1 MAESSTMIQHHVRFS
16 GMKPEFADRSIENGL
31 KKGWITQNDIALIR
45 EFVTEKKVSGCIG
58 LARVN
63 KITYT
68 LVHWR
73 RFLPEYSGM
82 SIIDVYNG
90 IEALKNGQSTK
101 GKPFA
106 QNTKHDFVRIL
117 KQFLVWLVENEYL
130 ELPEKK
136 VRRIKVPPHN
146 PMTKTA
152 SQMLTPEEIQRLY
165 KASYRSYDRA
175 MITFIYEGGL
185 RIGEAAAMKWS
196 DLTFNKNGIVV
207 NVNFKTNIP
216 RYVPIIA
223 GREYIIQWRLDYP
236 GTPEGDAPVFIN
248 YRGTRLRNEAAIAQL
263 RVIGK
268 RAGIEK
274 HLTPHLFRHSRITH
288 MVQEGVSE
296 SVIKLIMW
304 GSVHSKMLRTYAHLT
319 GQDIE
324 RELRRVYCLED
335 TEEEEKKNKSALEP
349 HVCPHCHMIM
359 PPAAEYC
366 AICGESL
373 NGNATASE
381 DDIQAFVLRHGP
393 ELMEFIMQKSGTKQH
408 TELKTTPKI
417 IPPVIR

>member
-1 MAESSTMIQHHVRFS
+1 
-16 GMKPEFADRSIENGL
+16 
-31 KKGWITQNDIALIR
+31 
-45 EFVTEKKVSGCIG
+45 
-58 LARVN
+58 
-63 KITYT
+63 
-68 LVHWR
+68 
-73 RFLPEYSGM
+73 
-82 SIIDVYNG
+82 
-90 IEALKNGQSTK
+90 
-101 GKPFA
+101 
-106 QNTKHDFVRIL
+106 
-117 KQFLVWLVENEYL
+117 
-130 ELPEKK
+130 
-136 VRRIKVPPHN
+136 
-146 PMTKTA
+146 MTKTA
-152 SQMLTPEEIQRLY
+152 SQMITPEEIQRLY

-185 RIGEAAAMKWS
+185 RIGEAAAMKWN

-335 TEEEEKKNKSALEP
+335 TEEEKKKSTLEP

-373 NGNATASE
+373 DGNATASE
-381 DDIQAFVLRHGP
+381 DEIQAFVLRHGP
-393 ELMEFIMQKSGTKQH
+393 ELMEFIMQKGGTKQH
-408 TELKTTPKI
+408 TELTTTPKM

>member
-1 MAESSTMIQHHVRFS
+1 MSESSTMIQHHVRFS

-58 LARVN
+58 LSRVN

-106 QNTKHDFVRIL
+106 QNTKHDFMRIL

-130 ELPEKK
+130 TLPEKK
-136 VRRIKVPPHN
+136 VLRIKVPPHN

-152 SQMLTPEEIQRLY
+152 SQMITPEEIQRLY

-185 RIGEAAAMKWS
+185 RIGEAAAMKWN

-335 TEEEEKKNKSALEP
+335 TEEEKKKSTLEP

-373 NGNATASE
+373 DGNATASE
-381 DDIQAFVLRHGP
+381 DEIQAFVLRHGP
-393 ELMEFIMQKSGTKQH
+393 ELMEFIMQKGGTKQH
-408 TELKTTPKI
+408 TELTTTPKM

>member
-1 MAESSTMIQHHVRFS
+1 MAESSTLIQHHAQFS
-16 GMKPEFADRSIENGL
+16 GMRPEFADKSIENGL

-58 LARVN
+58 LSRVN

-73 RFLPEYSGM
+73 RFLPEFSGM
-82 SIIDVYNG
+82 TISDVYNG
-90 IEALKNGQSTK
+90 IEALKNGNTTK
-101 GKPFA
+101 GTPFA

-117 KQFLVWLVENEYL
+117 KQFLVWLVENEL
-130 ELPEKK
+130 TSLPEKK
-136 VRRIKVPPHN
+136 VMRIKVPPDN

-152 SQMLTPEEIQRLY
+152 SQMITPEEIQRLY
-165 KASYRSYDRA
+165 KACYRSYDRA

-185 RIGEAAAMKWS
+185 RIGEAGAMKWK

-207 NVNFKTNIP
+207 NVNFKTNVP
-216 RYVPIIA
+216 RYIPIIA
-223 GREYIIQWRLDYP
+223 GMEYIIQWRMDYP

-248 YRGTRLRNEAAIAQL
+248 YRGTLLRNEAAIAQL

-274 HLTPHLFRHSRITH
+274 RLTPHLFRHSRITH

-335 TEEEEKKNKSALEP
+335 TEGEKKKSALEP
-349 HVCPHCHMIM
+349 HVCSHCHMIM

-366 AICGESL
+366 AVCGQSL
-373 NGNATASE
+373 MGTGTASE
-381 DDIQAFVLRHGP
+381 DEIQDFVLRHGP

>member
-58 LARVN
+58 LSRVN

-130 ELPEKK
+130 TLPEKK
-136 VRRIKVPPHN
+136 VMRIKVPPDN

-207 NVNFKTNIP
+207 NVNFKTNVP

-324 RELRRVYCLED
+324 RELRRVYNLE
-335 TEEEEKKNKSALEP
+335 TVEEMRQKSVLEP
-349 HVCPHCHMIM
+349 QICRHCHMIM

-373 NGNATASE
+373 RGDAPACNDE
-381 DDIQAFVLRHGP
+381 IQAFVLKHGA
-393 ELMEFIMQKSGTKQH
+393 ELMEYLMRRSGLTQDPA
-408 TELKTTPKI
+408 LQM
-417 IPPVIR
+417 PPGVQPLTR

>member
-1 MAESSTMIQHHVRFS
+1 
-16 GMKPEFADRSIENGL
+16 MKPEFADRSIENGL

-58 LARVN
+58 LSRVN

-130 ELPEKK
+130 TLPEKK
-136 VRRIKVPPHN
+136 VMRIKVPPDN

-207 NVNFKTNIP
+207 NVNFKTNVP

-324 RELRRVYCLED
+324 RELRRVYNLE
-335 TEEEEKKNKSALEP
+335 TVEEMRQKSVLEP
-349 HVCPHCHMIM
+349 QICRHCHMIM

-373 NGNATASE
+373 RGDAPACNDE
-381 DDIQAFVLRHGP
+381 IQAFVLKHGA
-393 ELMEFIMQKSGTKQH
+393 ELMEYLMRRSGLTQDPA
-408 TELKTTPKI
+408 LQM
-417 IPPVIR
+417 PPGVQPLTR

>member
-1 MAESSTMIQHHVRFS
+1 
-16 GMKPEFADRSIENGL
+16 MKPEFADRSIENGL

-58 LARVN
+58 LSRVN

-106 QNTKHDFVRIL
+106 QNTKHDFMRIL

-130 ELPEKK
+130 TLPEKK
-136 VRRIKVPPHN
+136 VLRIKVPPHN

-152 SQMLTPEEIQRLY
+152 SQMITPEEIQRLY

-185 RIGEAAAMKWS
+185 RIGEAAAMKWN

-335 TEEEEKKNKSALEP
+335 TEEEKKKSTLEP

-373 NGNATASE
+373 DGNATASE
-381 DDIQAFVLRHGP
+381 DEIQAFVLRHGP
-393 ELMEFIMQKSGTKQH
+393 ELMEFIMQKGGTKQH
-408 TELKTTPKI
+408 TELTTTPKM

>member
-1 MAESSTMIQHHVRFS
+1 MR
-16 GMKPEFADRSIENGL
+16 PEFADKSIENGL
-31 KKGWITQNDIALIR
+31 KAGWVTQNDIALIR
-45 EFVTEKKVSGCIG
+45 EFVTEKKASGCIG
-58 LARVN
+58 LSRVN

-82 SIIDVYNG
+82 TIIDAYNG
-90 IEALKNGQSTK
+90 IEALKNGNCTK
-101 GKPFA
+101 GTPFA

-117 KQFLVWLVENEYL
+117 KQFLVWMVENEYIS
-130 ELPEKK
+130 LPEKK
-136 VRRIKVPPHN
+136 VLRIKVPPPN

-152 SQMLTPEEIQRLY
+152 SQMLTHEEIQLLY
-165 KASYRSYDRA
+165 KACYRSYDRA
-175 MITFIYEGGL
+175 MITMIYEGGL
-185 RIGEAAAMKWS
+185 RIGEAGNMKWG

-248 YRGTRLRNEAAIAQL
+248 YRGTLMRNEAAIAQL
-263 RVIGK
+263 QRLAE
-268 RAGIEK
+268 RAGIK
-274 HLTPHLFRHSRITH
+274 KRLTPHLFRHSRITH

-304 GSVHSKMLRTYAHLT
+304 GSVHSKMLHTYAHLT
-319 GQDIE
+319 GKDIE
-324 RELRRVYCLED
+324 RELRRVYGIED
-335 TEEEEKKNKSALEP
+335 HEDEKQKAVLEP

-373 NGNATASE
+373 RGDKPATE
-381 DDIQAFVLRHGP
+381 EEIQSFVLQHGP
-393 ELMEFIMQKSGTKQH
+393 EMVEYIMQKSGVKKPPALRQ
-408 TELKTTPKI
+408 
-417 IPPVIR
+417 IPVLPQVQR

>member
-1 MAESSTMIQHHVRFS
+1 
-16 GMKPEFADRSIENGL
+16 
-31 KKGWITQNDIALIR
+31 
-45 EFVTEKKVSGCIG
+45 
-58 LARVN
+58 
-63 KITYT
+63 
-68 LVHWR
+68 
-73 RFLPEYSGM
+73 
-82 SIIDVYNG
+82 
-90 IEALKNGQSTK
+90 
-101 GKPFA
+101 
-106 QNTKHDFVRIL
+106 
-117 KQFLVWLVENEYL
+117 
-130 ELPEKK
+130 
-136 VRRIKVPPHN
+136 
-146 PMTKTA
+146 
-152 SQMLTPEEIQRLY
+152 MLTPEEIQRLY
-165 KASYRSYDRA
+165 KASYRSYERA

-207 NVNFKTNIP
+207 NVNFKTNVP

-324 RELRRVYCLED
+324 RELRRVYNLE
-335 TEEEEKKNKSALEP
+335 TVEEMRQKSVLEP
-349 HVCPHCHMIM
+349 QICRHCHMIM

-373 NGNATASE
+373 RGDAPACNDE
-381 DDIQAFVLRHGP
+381 IQAFVLKHGA
-393 ELMEFIMQKSGTKQH
+393 ELMEYLMRRSGLTQDPA
-408 TELKTTPKI
+408 LQM
-417 IPPVIR
+417 PPGVQPLTR